1 VTETAPWRALVRQI
15 LQSAVP
21 SGHAVRF
28 LAVSAPF
35 RIFDPLLPDPEA
47 DAMLRL
53 CERFGSYRTYAEDVT
68 ASEPFAPEIPQR
80 YDAAANFVRSGG
92 RFGRREPAH
101 VLASR
106 TNYFRATYAY
116 ETPETPGIEPFLH
129 FAGFV
134 DAARTLHGRPHVV
147 PNIVYANLLLPGQ
160 ELAVHTDVP
169 EFRGANRKRY
179 PQWLIVVMHH
189 SGLFERW
196 RMPIATGVAYFG
208 TCEGG
213 EFAFYPDGP
222 DGAPRELA
230 VKHNTAVL
238 LDTDSV
244 FHGVDRVA
252 ETVPLPA
259 VRPGAELRF
268 DPPSGDWRLTSEAGE
283 PLATYRFG
291 DLRFSVSWKAYCYA
305 DEAERRAVDAHG
317 DDLALPG
324 ILDALERD
332 LRARGALTG
341 PRPKDLDFGHLLI
354 DTYVRFPAAARETSV
369 VG

>member
-1 VTETAPWRALVRQI
+1 MPKPGARDSFQTTMP
-15 LQSAVP
+15 
-21 SGHAVRF
+21 
-28 LAVSAPF
+28 APF
-35 RIFDPLLPDPEA
+35 RIFDPLLPVAEA

-92 RFGRREPAH
+92 RFGRREAAH

-116 ETPETPGIEPFLH
+116 EEPETPGIEPFLH
-129 FAGFV
+129 CEGFV
-134 DAARTLHGRPHVV
+134 DAARALHGRPLVV

-189 SGLFERW
+189 SGLFARW

-208 TCEGG
+208 TCKGG
-213 EFAFYPDGP
+213 EFAFYPEGP
-222 DGAPRELA
+222 DGPAQELA

-238 LDTDSV
+238 LDTDTV
-244 FHGVDRVA
+244 FHGVDRVE
-252 ETVPLPA
+252 ETVPLPP

-268 DPPSGDWRLTSEAGE
+268 DRATGDWNLSSEAGE

-291 DLRFSVSWKAYCYA
+291 ELRFSVSWKAYCYEDA
-305 DEAERRAVDAHG
+305 SDRERVLRHE
-317 DDLALPG
+317 DDLQLAS
-324 ILDALERD
+324 ILDTLERD
-332 LRARGALTG
+332 LRERGAMTG
-341 PRPKDLDFGHLLI
+341 PRPADHDFALLLI
-354 DTYVRFPAAARETSV
+354 DRYIRFPASRS
-369 VG
+369 GSDGDGLK